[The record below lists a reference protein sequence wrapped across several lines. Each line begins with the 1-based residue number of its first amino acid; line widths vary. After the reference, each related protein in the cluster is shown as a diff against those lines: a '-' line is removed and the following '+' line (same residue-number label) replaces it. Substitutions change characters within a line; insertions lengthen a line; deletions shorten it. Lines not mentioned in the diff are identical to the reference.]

1 MEFNR
6 NIFKH
11 ILFIIE
17 SIDMARTTLKNQK
30 EDEKQV
36 ISELIRNGNALLD
49 DIAEKLGCS
58 RQKIW
63 RIIKRLE
70 ETKVIWGY
78 TAVVD
83 PEKTKTR
90 KYFVFVKW
98 NIQPMGKDTLDIL
111 SKGNI
116 DSGFSI
122 DSSYFIHGMFDWLF
136 VISVEDVVELKKF
149 CSSLHATFPKRIS
162 EIQTVEVL
170 VPVRVHSID
179 NPSSEKIFDCYSL
192 D

>member
-1 MEFNR
+1 
-6 NIFKH
+6 
-11 ILFIIE
+11 
-17 SIDMARTTLKNQK
+17 MAKTSLKNQK
-30 EDEKQV
+30 EDEKQI
-36 ISELIRNGNALLD
+36 ISELIRNGKARID
-49 DIAEKLGCS
+49 DIAKKFVFS
-58 RQKIW
+58 RQKVW

-70 ETKVIWGY
+70 KTKVVWGY

-83 PEKTKTR
+83 PEKNETK

-98 NIQPMGKDTLDIL
+98 NAQPMGEDTLDVL

-136 VISVEDVVELKKF
+136 IVSVKDVVELKKF
-149 CSSLHATFPKRIS
+149 CSSLYVIFPRRIL
-162 EIQTVEVL
+162 EIQTAEVL

-179 NPSSEKIFDCYSL
+179 NPSSEKIFDFYSL